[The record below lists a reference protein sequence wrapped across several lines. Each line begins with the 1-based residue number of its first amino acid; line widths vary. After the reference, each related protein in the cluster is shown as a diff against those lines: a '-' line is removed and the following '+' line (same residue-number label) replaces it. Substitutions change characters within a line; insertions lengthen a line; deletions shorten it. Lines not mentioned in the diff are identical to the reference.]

1 MSVDATV
8 LRIIEALYDA
18 ALDETRWPDTL
29 QQLTELT
36 GSQGATFWVLDG
48 SDEPRLPTFTYV
60 NFDPAFVREYV
71 EHMSP
76 LDPTVQYLVHHPH
89 EPIVHDG
96 LVMSERDKDRHA
108 YFDWQRRFTD
118 ARFRMIGRVSP
129 APEVQAGVALHRTRK
144 AGRYEPRDLE
154 RFKLL
159 QRHLAQALTL
169 GFRLGS
175 LATFQQCTTE
185 LLDRHPAAL
194 LLLGEHG
201 RIVYANER
209 ATALHR
215 ERDGVALSAGVLLAN
230 KQDNERLRALVAAAI
245 SDVARPDAG
254 GAMRAHRP
262 SGKRPY
268 TILVSPLSRR
278 YPALSA
284 LRPAVCVMILD
295 ADAQPVLSIGQLQ
308 SVLGLTVAEAHL
320 AARLVTGEDLRSAAR
335 ALGITYGTART
346 RLATIFHK
354 TDTKRQAELMKVLLS
369 TLSPI

>member
-1 MSVDATV
+1 
-8 LRIIEALYDA
+8 
-18 ALDETRWPDTL
+18 
-29 QQLTELT
+29 
-36 GSQGATFWVLDG
+36 
-48 SDEPRLPTFTYV
+48 
-60 NFDPAFVREYV
+60 
-71 EHMSP
+71 
-76 LDPTVQYLVHHPH
+76 
-89 EPIVHDG
+89 
-96 LVMSERDKDRHA
+96 
-108 YFDWQRRFTD
+108 
-118 ARFRMIGRVSP
+118 MIGRVSP